1 MTDQAVL
8 LEVRDSIARITL
20 NRPEQSN
27 AFDLDAAREFCS
39 VIERTEQSAARVVLL
54 TGNGPRFC
62 AGGDVASMVAAE
74 DQAGYLRVLAETLE
88 AGIRSMS
95 ELPIPVVAAV
105 QGAVAGAGLAVILN
119 ADVVVAAKPTKF
131 LTAYAG
137 IGLTPDC
144 GVSYLLPRAIG
155 QQRALELALTGR
167 VIGADEALAWGLVSS
182 VVEPD
187 ALDAAAEELA
197 ARIATGA
204 IAALGDAKRLI
215 RSSWELSRPASAAA
229 EVDSISHA
237 VTREE
242 AVTLI
247 AAFAKRG

>member
-8 LEVRDSIARITL
+8 FEVRDSIARITL

-27 AFDLDAAREFCS
+27 AFDLTAAHEFCA
-39 VIERTEQSAARVVLL
+39 VIEQAAKSEARVVLL

-62 AGGDVASMVAAE
+62 AGGDVASMLVAE

-88 AGIRSMS
+88 AGLRSMS

-105 QGAVAGAGLAVILN
+105 QGAVAGAGLAVILS
-119 ADVVVAAKPTKF
+119 ADLVVAAKPTKF

-155 QQRALELALTGR
+155 QQRALELAITGR
-167 VIGADEALAWGLVSS
+167 VITADEAMAWGLVNS

-187 ALDAAAEELA
+187 VLGAIAEDLA
-197 ARIATGA
+197 TRIATGA
-204 IAALGDAKRLI
+204 TAAIGDAKRLI
-215 RSSWELSRPASAAA
+215 RSSWDLSRSQSAAA
-229 EVDSISHA
+229 EVDSIANA
-237 VTREE
+237 VTRDE
-242 AVTLI
+242 AIALI

>member
-8 LEVRDSIARITL
+8 FEVRDSIARITL

-27 AFDLDAAREFCS
+27 AFDLDAAREFCA
-39 VIERTEQSAARVVLL
+39 VIERTAQSAARVVLL

-62 AGGDVASMVAAE
+62 AGGDVASMVIAE

-88 AGIRSMS
+88 SGLRSMS
-95 ELPIPVVAAV
+95 ELPIPVIAAV
-105 QGAVAGAGLAVILN
+105 QGAVAGAGLAVMLS

-131 LTAYAG
+131 LTAYAA

-155 QQRALELALTGR
+155 QQRALELAITGR
-167 VIGADEALAWGLVSS
+167 VITADEAMAWGLVNS

-187 ALDAAAEELA
+187 ALGVASEELA

-204 IAALGDAKRLI
+204 SAALGDARRLI
-215 RSSWELSRPASAAA
+215 RSSWDLSRPASASA
-229 EVDSISHA
+229 EVDSIANA
-237 VTREE
+237 VTRDE
-242 AVTLI
+242 AVSLI
-247 AAFAKRG
+247 AAFTKRS

>member
-8 LEVRDSIARITL
+8 FDIRDSIAHITL

-27 AFDLDAAREFCS
+27 AFDLDAAREFSS
-39 VIERTEQSAARVVLL
+39 VIERTAESSARVVLL

-62 AGGDVASMVAAE
+62 AGGDVASMVAA
-74 DQAGYLRVLAETLE
+74 DDRAAYLRVLAETLE
-88 AGIRSMS
+88 AGLRSMS

-105 QGAVAGAGLAVILN
+105 QGAVAGAGLAVVLN
-119 ADVVVAAKPTKF
+119 ADVVVAARSTKF

-167 VIGADEALAWGLVSS
+167 VITADEALSWGLVNSI
-182 VVEPD
+182 VEPD
-187 ALDAAAEELA
+187 ALESSAEELA
-197 ARIATGA
+197 TRIASGA
-204 IAALGDAKRLI
+204 TAALGDAKRLI
-215 RSSWELSRPASAAA
+215 RSSWELSRPESAAA
-229 EVDSISHA
+229 EVDSIASA
-237 VTREE
+237 VTRDE
-242 AVTLI
+242 AVALI
-247 AAFAKRG
+247 EAFAKRG

>member
-88 AGIRSMS
+88 AGLRSMS
-95 ELPIPVVAAV
+95 E
-105 QGAVAGAGLAVILN
+105 
-119 ADVVVAAKPTKF
+119 
-131 LTAYAG
+131 
-137 IGLTPDC
+137 
-144 GVSYLLPRAIG
+144 
-155 QQRALELALTGR
+155 
-167 VIGADEALAWGLVSS
+167 
-182 VVEPD
+182 
-187 ALDAAAEELA
+187 
-197 ARIATGA
+197 
-204 IAALGDAKRLI
+204 
-215 RSSWELSRPASAAA
+215 
-229 EVDSISHA
+229 
-237 VTREE
+237 
-242 AVTLI
+242 
-247 AAFAKRG
+247 

>member
-8 LEVRDSIARITL
+8 FEVRDSIARITL

-27 AFDLDAAREFCS
+27 AFDLDAAREFCT
-39 VIERTEQSAARVVLL
+39 VIERTAQSSARVVLL

-74 DQAGYLRVLAETLE
+74 DQANYLRVLAETLE
-88 AGIRSMS
+88 AGLRSMS
-95 ELPIPVVAAV
+95 ELPVPVVAAV

-167 VIGADEALAWGLVSS
+167 VIAADEALAWGLIDRR
-182 VVEPD
+182 E
-187 ALDAAAEELA
+187 
-197 ARIATGA
+197 IAHLWHQGTQE
-204 IAALGDAKRLI
+204 RV
-215 RSSWELSRPASAAA
+215 PM
-229 EVDSISHA
+229 
-237 VTREE
+237 T
-242 AVTLI
+242 VTLVATVTLSLEWAILLGITI
-247 AAFAKRG
+247 AMLVRAWARRGAG

>member
-1 MTDQAVL
+1 MTD
-8 LEVRDSIARITL
+8 
-20 NRPEQSN
+20 P
-27 AFDLDAAREFCS
+27 
-39 VIERTEQSAARVVLL
+39 
-54 TGNGPRFC
+54 
-62 AGGDVASMVAAE
+62 
-74 DQAGYLRVLAETLE
+74 
-88 AGIRSMS
+88 
-95 ELPIPVVAAV
+95 LPIPVVAAV